1 MWLPEILFVY
11 LWGKVAG
18 LSSAK
23 NKSYG
28 YVSYEGVS

>member
-1 MWLPEILFVY
+1 MWLPEESVVY

-23 NKSYG
+23 NKG
-28 YVSYEGVS
+28 YEKFRL

>member
-23 NKSYG
+23 NKGYEKFRLYSY
-28 YVSYEGVS
+28 